1 MSNKKKTLKQT
12 IIEKLV
18 NASPST
24 FVNEL
29 RDPAVLA
36 TLLNSDEELSD
47 DEEEI
52 AKNNRIYESTSYLIN
67 SKKYNY
73 LNEETLHKDFQLTL
87 DEKKTENP
95 FHISICMFKI
105 NQSCKEP
112 FLQFFVRLEEKNNEN
127 YMVFPSIELTNSDF
141 EFDTSMEDNDTQ
153 SIFEN
158 YCFKQFKELTGVT
171 YDVARKAYRGY
182 VEEYDNTIYPIFD
195 CTYID
200 LFLIHHSCGNDSDF
214 VVFKQAVDENLI
226 RFYGVSNCED
236 IGILTD
242 LKTKHNIFANQIQ
255 ARSPNGSID
264 RRMRFPPDFNFFD
277 FVNKCNS
284 IDIRI
289 MLFASVSGIVNSIN
303 YEDMS
308 LLERIPNLVRLTNPY
323 YMHKFLFNQQI
334 RVPDDFSTN
343 PIIMI
348 KHLLRFMK
356 DINVSNHSISNSL
369 IVSSSNLRSTTLLE
383 NMTHFEQISRGE
395 NLLSYSEFIEIEDF
409 LESHQLALM

>member
-1 MSNKKKTLKQT
+1 MSNRKKTLKQT

-29 RDPAVLA
+29 KDPAVLA

-47 DEEEI
+47 EEEEKY
-52 AKNNRIYESTSYLIN
+52 KNSRIYESTSYLIN
-67 SKKYNY
+67 GKKYNY

-95 FHISICMFKI
+95 FHISLCMFKI

-200 LFLIHHSCGNDSDF
+200 LVPQKNELWGIMDELLNEQYIHEYIIEKNIFVMFNNNEYLSYIKDEKNERINLPCCLYLVKKTDDDSDYENVFIKNDEDEQTISMIDGKINHEVFGLNYYFTTDPIDVERDGRLKRFAAFVNDSLYFLNINIPIADIDLDGDADDADDNENVKTYKDYSSIYF
-214 VVFKQAVDENLI
+214 FENYKQLWCI
-226 RFYGVSNCED
+226 
-236 IGILTD
+236 
-242 LKTKHNIFANQIQ
+242 
-255 ARSPNGSID
+255 
-264 RRMRFPPDFNFFD
+264 
-277 FVNKCNS
+277 
-284 IDIRI
+284 
-289 MLFASVSGIVNSIN
+289 
-303 YEDMS
+303 
-308 LLERIPNLVRLTNPY
+308 
-323 YMHKFLFNQQI
+323 
-334 RVPDDFSTN
+334 
-343 PIIMI
+343 
-348 KHLLRFMK
+348 K
-356 DINVSNHSISNSL
+356 DIT
-369 IVSSSNLRSTTLLE
+369 RFTP
-383 NMTHFEQISRGE
+383 M
-395 NLLSYSEFIEIEDF
+395 
-409 LESHQLALM
+409 

>member
-1 MSNKKKTLKQT
+1 MESILSETPL
-12 IIEKLV
+12 IDMPKLV
-18 NASPST
+18 FGTVQSN
-24 FVNEL
+24 
-29 RDPAVLA
+29 LA
-36 TLLNSDEELSD
+36 IRLKKALDHNYRHIDCADAYSENYSRGSSSYVGNYF
-47 DEEEI
+47 EI
-52 AKNNRIYESTSYLIN
+52 ISNIIKQIPRNQLWITWKSNN
-67 SKKYNY
+67 
-73 LNEETLHKDFQLTL
+73 
-87 DEKKTENP
+87 
-95 FHISICMFKI
+95 ISI
-105 NQSCKEP
+105 
-112 FLQFFVRLEEKNNEN
+112 EN
-127 YMVFPSIELTNSDF
+127 IRSI
-141 EFDTSMEDNDTQ
+141 
-153 SIFEN
+153 I
-158 YCFKQFKELTGVT
+158 
-171 YDVARKAYRGY
+171 RKL
-182 VEEYDNTIYPIFD
+182 D

-284 IDIRI
+284 IGICI
-289 MLFASVSGIVNSIN
+289 MLFASVSGIFNSIS